1 MLREASDEIVAK
13 EGAEVKL
20 VEGSRCV
27 EDVSSCPSVPEMKED
42 TSRKDSSCAS
52 DLGRQPPAVT
62 LALVSVADRSLL
74 KRSPRGTTES
84 RLDSVHNSC

>member
-20 VEGSRCV
+20 AEGSRCV

-52 DLGRQPPAVT
+52 DLGRQPPAGT

-74 KRSPRGTTES
+74 KRSPRGTT
-84 RLDSVHNSC
+84 